1 MVYQHPDNI
10 DDIPAEIIIGFVCSV
25 PSRELR
31 FVYTLIHNN
40 KGRDFRSIPE
50 DFSDQ
55 ISLARHKRL
64 KKTASLVYL
73 LCCCCLEH

>member
-1 MVYQHPDNI
+1 MLKITCKQHIPNGFSSRGAFKLSKYIEVYDRLLFLMVYQHPDNI

-40 KGRDFRSIPE
+40 KG
-50 DFSDQ
+50 
-55 ISLARHKRL
+55 
-64 KKTASLVYL
+64 
-73 LCCCCLEH
+73 

>member
-40 KGRDFRSIPE
+40 KG
-50 DFSDQ
+50 
-55 ISLARHKRL
+55 
-64 KKTASLVYL
+64 
-73 LCCCCLEH
+73 